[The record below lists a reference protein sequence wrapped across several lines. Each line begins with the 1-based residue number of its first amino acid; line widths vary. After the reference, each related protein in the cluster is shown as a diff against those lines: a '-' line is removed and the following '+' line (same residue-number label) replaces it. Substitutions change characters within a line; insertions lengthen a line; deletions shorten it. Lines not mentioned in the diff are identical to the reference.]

1 MASSPRLLSRF
12 IRQHSTLKKIR
23 NIGIIAHIDA
33 GKTTTTERMLYYA
46 GKTRRI
52 GNVDHGDTIT
62 DFLPQERSRGI
73 TIQSAAI
80 SFNWRNNGNINL
92 IDTPGHAD
100 FSFEVIRALKVLDGC
115 VTIFDAVAG
124 VEAQTEKVWK
134 MSHGIPKIC
143 FINKMD
149 REGAGFSRTVK
160 EIILKLNTRVALVNI
175 PYFATINNNDQKI
188 FQGVIDV
195 INKKLIRWDSEDPDK
210 VIVTDIYPEKDTII
224 YDQLLKSRE
233 SLIETLSEYD
243 EDLVE
248 KFLEDANGNYLD
260 VSSDTINCSLRKL
273 SLKNIVIPVLC
284 GASFKNIGVQPL
296 LDAVVKYLPSPIETK
311 FPDTNKSHFIMKYDN
326 SKGLIIG
333 NNNSLCVSL
342 AFKVI
347 TDPIRGLMVFVRV
360 YSGVLK
366 NNYTV
371 YNTTTKQFFK
381 IGKLVKMNAD
391 VPEEIGM
398 LNTGEIGVLTGSS
411 IEGNVSTG
419 DTIISHCIKKDGVK
433 LLKKS
438 DELTLKVN
446 PIKVPEPVFT
456 VTVEPKSLGNKNSM
470 ENALKRLV
478 IEDPS
483 LRISFDEETGQTLL
497 SGMGEL
503 HLEIAGD
510 KLVNTLGAEVELG
523 KVTVS
528 YKETINANTSVEKY
542 SDDKGYNFSV
552 CVEPLEESQEGISH
566 SNSSK
571 ESWFPLGNDNN
582 YLIIESNPKFNPE
595 KEWHL
600 QISYDSIVNALI
612 SSCIVALQ
620 KGGKISNFPLH
631 SCKIRI
637 CNDWAIPI
645 DTEKPGEILTIAR
658 NLILKILNSLKSSQ
672 YSVLQPIMGLDVVV
686 TPSDMGVVLRDLT
699 NDHDATILSIEDQD
713 SIENTADNLIFNK
726 IATEQ
731 YLPDD
736 VTLNL
741 TKTLSTN
748 EGSKHI
754 KAEVPLR
761 KMIAYNKKLRSLTQG
776 RGDFHMYFEKMERVT
791 PDNLRGIIEEL

>member
-1 MASSPRLLSRF
+1 MNSTIKLLCQF
-12 IRQHSTLKKIR
+12 VRQHSTLEKIR

-134 MSHGIPKIC
+134 MSKDIPKIC

-160 EIILKLNTRVALVNI
+160 EIILKLHTRVALVNI
-175 PYFATINNNDQKI
+175 PFFATTKNDDHKF
-188 FQGVIDV
+188 FQGVVDV
-195 INKKLIRWDSEDPDK
+195 INKRLIQWDFDDPDK
-210 VIVTDIYPEKDTII
+210 VIVSEIDPEKNAPL
-224 YDQLLKSRE
+224 YNQLLKARE
-233 SLIETLSEYD
+233 SLIETLSEFD

-248 KFLEDANGNYLD
+248 KFLDVPNGDYLELSPD
-260 VSSDTINCSLRKL
+260 IINSSLRNL
-273 SLKNIVIPVLC
+273 SLKGIVTPVLC
-284 GASFKNIGVQPL
+284 GASFRNIGVQPL
-296 LDAVVKYLPSPIETK
+296 LDAVLEYLPSPIETK
-311 FPDTNKSHFIMKYDN
+311 FPAINKSNCIMKYDK

-333 NNNSLCVSL
+333 NNNSICVSL

-360 YSGVLK
+360 YSGLLR

-371 YNTTTKQFFK
+371 YNTTTRQFFK
-381 IGKLVKMNAD
+381 IGKLVRMNAD
-391 VPEEIGM
+391 VPEEINM
-398 LNTGEIGVLTGSS
+398 LSTGEIGVLTGSS

-419 DTIISHCIKKDGVK
+419 DTIISHCHKRDGAK
-433 LLKKS
+433 SLKRS
-438 DELTLKVN
+438 EELTLKVN
-446 PIKVPEPVFT
+446 PIEVPEPVFT
-456 VTVEPKSLGNKNSM
+456 VTVEPKSLGNKDSM
-470 ENALKRLV
+470 EKALKRLV

-483 LRISFDEETGQTLL
+483 LRVSVDEETGQTLL

-510 KLVNTLGAEVELG
+510 KLINTLGAEVELG

-528 YKETINANTSVEKY
+528 YKETINIDTPVEKY
-542 SDDKGYNFSV
+542 SDDKGYNFSM
-552 CVEPLEESQEGISH
+552 CVESLKESEDKISH

-571 ESWFPLGNDNN
+571 EICIPLGNDNN
-582 YLIIESNPKFNPE
+582 YLIIENNPKYNPE
-595 KEWHL
+595 KEWPL
-600 QISYDSIVNALI
+600 QISYESIVNAMM
-612 SSCIVALQ
+612 SSAIVALQ

-631 SCKIRI
+631 SCAIRI
-637 CNDWAIPI
+637 CDDWEIPVDI
-645 DTEKPGEILTIAR
+645 EKPAEILTIAR
-658 NLILKILNSLKSSQ
+658 NLILKILNNLQIGQ
-672 YSVLQPIMGLDVVV
+672 YSILQPIMRLDVVV
-686 TPSDMGVVLRDLT
+686 SPSDMGGVLRDLT
-699 NDHDATILSIEDQD
+699 NDHDAIILSIEDQD
-713 SIENTADNLIFNK
+713 STENTADNLIYNK
-726 IATEQ
+726 IATDQ

-741 TKTLSTN
+741 AKTVGSN
-748 EGSKHI
+748 ESSKHI

-776 RGDFHMYFEKMERVT
+776 RGDFHMYFDKMERVT
-791 PDNLRGIIEEL
+791 SD

>member
-1 MASSPRLLSRF
+1 MTVSLRLLSRF
-12 IRQHSTLKKIR
+12 IRQHSTLNKIR

-134 MSHGIPKIC
+134 MSHRIPKIC

-175 PYFATINNNDQKI
+175 PYFEANENSDQKI
-188 FQGVIDV
+188 FQGVVDV
-195 INKKLIRWDSEDPDK
+195 INKKLIKWDPEDPNE
-210 VIVTDIYPEKDTII
+210 VIVSEIDTEKEAVI

-233 SLIETLSEYD
+233 SLIETLSEFD

-248 KFLEDANGNYLD
+248 KFLEDANGDYLE
-260 VSSDTINCSLRKL
+260 VSPDTINCSLRKL
-273 SLKNIVIPVLC
+273 SLKNIVTPVLC
-284 GASFKNIGVQPL
+284 GASFRNIGVQPL
-296 LDAVVKYLPSPIETK
+296 LDAVVEYLPSPVEIK
-311 FPDTNKSHFIMKYDN
+311 FPDINKSNYIMKYDH

-333 NNNSLCVSL
+333 NNGSVCVSL

-360 YSGVLK
+360 YSGILK

-371 YNTTTKQFFK
+371 YNTTTKQFFR
-381 IGKLVKMNAD
+381 IGKLVRMNAD
-391 VPEEIGM
+391 VPEEINM

-433 LLKKS
+433 SLKKTE
-438 DELTLKVN
+438 ELTLKVN
-446 PIKVPEPVFT
+446 PIRVPEPVFT
-456 VTVEPKSLGNKNSM
+456 VTVEPKSLGNKDSM
-470 ENALKRLV
+470 EKALKRLV

-510 KLVNTLGAEVELG
+510 KLINTLGAEVELG

-528 YKETINANTSVEKY
+528 YKETINSDTSIEKY
-542 SDDKGYNFSV
+542 SDEKGYNFSIS
-552 CVEPLEESQEGISH
+552 VEPLEESRDEISQ
-566 SNSSK
+566 SDSLK
-571 ESWFPLGNDNN
+571 ESWFSLGNDNN
-582 YLIIESNPKFNPE
+582 YLIIENNPKFNPE
-595 KEWHL
+595 KDWPL

-612 SSCIVALQ
+612 SSCVVALQ

-631 SCKIRI
+631 SCAIRI
-637 CNDWAIPI
+637 GNDWEIPI
-645 DTEKPGEILTIAR
+645 DIEKPGEILRIAR
-658 NLILKILNSLKSSQ
+658 NLILKILSGLKISQ
-672 YSVLQPIMGLDVVV
+672 YSVLQPIMRLNVVV
-686 TPSDMGVVLRDLT
+686 PPSDMGVVLRDLT

-713 SIENTADNLIFNK
+713 SVDDTVDNLIFNK

-741 TKTLSTN
+741 TKNLSTN
-748 EGSKHI
+748 ESSKHI

-791 PDNLRGIIEEL
+791 ADHLNEIIEEL